1 MSPQKMS
8 HQSNAGILLGWNL
21 NERTIGHLMRIFD
34 TGKQHK
40 FNALNSTL
48 VTVAEQA
55 QVSPQLWKI
64 SGKGQT
70 RVAY

>member
-1 MSPQKMS
+1 MS
-8 HQSNAGILLGWNL
+8 HQLNPGIPWGWNY

-34 TGKQHK
+34 TGEQHK
-40 FNALNSTL
+40 FDGLNSKL
-48 VTVAEQA
+48 VTAAEQA
-55 QVSPQLWKI
+55 QVSARLWKI